1 MKKRHEREFR
11 STSGFETAPYYDS
24 RSLDLLELEENAA
37 FPSPGAYPFTRGF
50 RPEGFRE
57 RFWAWEMYAG
67 FGAAEDANRRYRF
80 LLENGA
86 TGGVSIAL
94 DLPTQIGYDS
104 DHPMASGEV
113 GKTGVALDTYTDI
126 ERLFDGVDLGEAGH
140 VFSTA
145 NCIGPV
151 MYAWV
156 LTYCE
161 RHGVDPSEFRLQI
174 QNDPIKEYYA
184 RGTHFLPI
192 EAAVRLA
199 TDVVVYSHERTPN
212 WLPISVSGSHMK
224 QAGGSPAQEA
234 AFTIA
239 NGVAYM
245 EEVERKG
252 LPLSDAN
259 PTMELHFCT
268 DMDFFEEVAKYRAV
282 RRAWSQIAVERFGVE
297 DHDRLPFRLHAAT
310 SGLPLT
316 AQQPMNNIARI
327 TLQALAQIL
336 GGVEATRTASWDEAF
351 AIPTEEAAALSLRIN
366 QIIGHETGIAD
377 TTDPLGGSF
386 YVEQLTERIYRFIRD
401 EVDKIDEL
409 GGALVAATNG
419 YYAEALAQGA
429 YEQQC
434 ALDAGER
441 IVVGVNAYRQDE
453 KVAYKRFTV
462 DEEAEQRQVERVK
475 LARESREHDRVQSAL
490 ADLVDACAGSDNV
503 MPAVMAAVQIGA
515 TVGEISDVWR
525 GVFGQ
530 YTEQTVRV

>member
-1 MKKRHEREFR
+1 MKERHDPDLR
-11 STSGFETAPYYDS
+11 SSSGFETRPFYDGEALA
-24 RSLDLLELEENAA
+24 RLGIEEDTA
-37 FPSPGAYPFTRGF
+37 FPPPGEYPFTRGF
-50 RPEGFRE
+50 DPIGFRE

-86 TGGVSIAL
+86 TGGVSVAL

-104 DHPMASGEV
+104 DHPMAAGEV
-113 GKTGVALDTYTDI
+113 GKMGVALDAYSDI
-126 ERLFDGVDLGEAGH
+126 ERMFEGVDLADAGH

-145 NCIGPV
+145 NCIGPI

-161 RHGVDPSEFRLQI
+161 RHDVDPASFRLQI

-199 TDVVVYSHERTPN
+199 TDVVVFSHERTPN

-239 NGVAYM
+239 NAIAYM
-245 EEVERKG
+245 EDVERKG
-252 LPLSDAN
+252 LPLRDAN

-282 RRAWSQIAVERFGVE
+282 RRAWSNIAVERFGV
-297 DHDRLPFRLHAAT
+297 DDRTRLPFRLHAAT

-327 TLQALAQIL
+327 TLQALAQVL
-336 GGVEATRTASWDEAF
+336 GGVEATRTASWDEAL

-386 YVEQLTERIYRFIRD
+386 YVEELTERIYGFIHD
-401 EVDKIDEL
+401 EVAKVDDM

-419 YYAEALAQGA
+419 YYADELARGA
-429 YEQQC
+429 YEQQR
-434 ALDAGER
+434 ALDAGDR
-441 IVVGVNAYRQDE
+441 VIVGVNAYQRDE
-453 KVAYKRFTV
+453 EVKHKRFTV
-462 DEEAEQRQVERVK
+462 DEEAERRQIDRVK
-475 LARESREHDRVQSAL
+475 TARDARDGDRVDATL
-490 ADLVDACAGSDNV
+490 GDLRDACDGDDNV
-503 MPAVMAAVQIGA
+503 MPAVLAAVGAGA

-525 GVFGQ
+525 AVFGE
-530 YTEQTVRV
+530 YEEQPVRV